1 MSLRDQLLKAG
12 LANKKQAKKAAKAA
26 KKQQHDKLKHS
37 SEQNSSQTPSDAI
50 SEAIEQQQLER
61 KIKDQALNR
70 KIVEEREN
78 REHLYRASEII
89 VSRDFMDQRPNY
101 TPYYFLVQKTVIKHI
116 YASDLQHSKLASG
129 EYGIATT
136 GPENFYLLRRAD
148 CEIVRQIHPKFI
160 ACLHDIESK
169 V

>member
-26 KKQQHDKLKHS
+26 KKKQHESLKHS
-37 SEQNSSQTPSDAI
+37 HEQEIPKTPGDDI
-50 SEAIEQQQLER
+50 SAAIEQQQLER
-61 KIKDQALNR
+61 KLKDQALNK
-70 KIVEEREN
+70 KIIEEQES

-89 VSRDFMDQRPNY
+89 VSRDLMDQRPNH
-101 TPYYFLVQKTVIKHI
+101 TPYYFLIQKSVLKHI

-136 GPENFYLLRRAD
+136 GPDRFYLLRRAD

-169 V
+169 D

>member
-26 KKQQHDKLKHS
+26 KKKQHDSLRHNAEPKVAEMQGDS
-37 SEQNSSQTPSDAI
+37 I
-50 SEAIEQQQLER
+50 SAEIQKQQLER
-61 KIKDQALNR
+61 KLKDQELNK
-70 KIVEEREN
+70 KIIAERES

-89 VSRDFMDQRPNY
+89 VSRDLIELRPTH
-101 TPYYFLVQKTVIKHI
+101 TPYYFLVQENIIKHI
-116 YASDLQHSKLASG
+116 YASDLQHTKLASG

-136 GPENFYLLRRAD
+136 GPDSFYLLRRTD
-148 CEIVRQIHPKFI
+148 CEMVKQIHTKFI

-169 V
+169 A